1 MYVIFTAVGVYV
13 NKANVLLF
21 LVYNCNLKT
30 ICNTVLIFLQN
41 KALGIIQ

>member
-1 MYVIFTAVGVYV
+1 MHVIFTAVGVYV

-21 LVYNCNLKT
+21 LVYSNLKT
-30 ICNTVLIFLQN
+30 ICNTVLIFVQN